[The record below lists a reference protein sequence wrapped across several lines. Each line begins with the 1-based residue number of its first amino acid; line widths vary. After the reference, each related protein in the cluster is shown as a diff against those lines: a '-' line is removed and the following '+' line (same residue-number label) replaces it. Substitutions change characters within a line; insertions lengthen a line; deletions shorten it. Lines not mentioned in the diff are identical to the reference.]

1 MKIFLDPQI
10 FYLQKFGG
18 ISRIYAEF
26 WSICK
31 EKKDVEIVCPLFYS
45 ENLHLREKNLYPKR
59 LTFLF
64 DKNYPGKKY
73 INAILKRINKQK
85 ANFALNKNDFDIFIC
100 TYYEPYF
107 INRIHHKPYIATV
120 FDMIH
125 EIFPEYFGGEEKLKS
140 SKRTVC
146 EKSNKI
152 IAISAS
158 TKRDILKFYPTISDD
173 KVRVIYLSQSIDTS
187 ETMTISWLPSKYVLF
202 IGKRELYKQ
211 FDTLLKAMIPVL
223 AKDSEIKIVCAGGG
237 KLSATET
244 ENLKAMNL
252 LDKVI
257 QNNFQDNELNTI
269 YQKAELFVFPSEY
282 EGFGIP
288 ALESMICGCPV
299 ILSKTS
305 SLPEIAEDA
314 ALYFEPNNVAALTEA
329 INSILEDETLRET
342 LIAKGYEQAAKFSWE
357 KMTDEYLETAK
368 EILK

>member
-26 WSICK
+26 WSNCK
-31 EKKDVEIVCPLFYS
+31 DKKDVEIICPLFYS

-59 LTFLF
+59 LSFLF

-73 INAILKRINKQK
+73 INAILKRINKLK
-85 ANFALNKNDFDIFIC
+85 ANHALGKNDFDIFIC

-107 INRIHHKPYIATV
+107 IDRIHNKPYIATV

-125 EIFPEYFGGEEKLKS
+125 EIFPEYFGGEESLKS
-140 SKRTVC
+140 NKRTVC

-152 IAISAS
+152 VAISAS
-158 TKRDILKFYPTISDD
+158 TKRDILKFYPTIPED
-173 KVRVIYLSQSIDTS
+173 KVRVIYLSQSIDTN
-187 ETMTISWLPSKYVLF
+187 ETMNISWLPSKYILF
-202 IGKRELYKQ
+202 IGNRGMYKQ
-211 FDTLLKAMIPVL
+211 FDTLLKAMITVFE
-223 AKDSEIKIVCAGGG
+223 KDNEIKIVCAGGG
-237 KLSATET
+237 KFSVSEI

-252 LDKVI
+252 QDKVI
-257 QNNFQDNELNTI
+257 QHNFQDNELNTI
-269 YQKAELFVFPSEY
+269 YHKAEMFVFPSEY

-314 ALYFEPNNVAALTEA
+314 ALYFEPNNVIALTDA
-329 INSILEDETLRET
+329 INNILKDKTLKES
-342 LIAKGYEQAAKFSWE
+342 LIAKGYAQAAKFSWE

-368 EILK
+368 EILN